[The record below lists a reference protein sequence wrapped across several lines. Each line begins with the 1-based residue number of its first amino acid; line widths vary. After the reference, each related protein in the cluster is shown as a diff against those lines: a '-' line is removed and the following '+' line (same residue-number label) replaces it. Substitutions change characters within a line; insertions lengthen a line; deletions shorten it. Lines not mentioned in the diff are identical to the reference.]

1 MVVNNGRVEDQESD
15 FGEELPGGT
24 RPNSFNV
31 EGVTREDLLKWLK
44 WFSPETIPASV
55 EEFKQQIL
63 ETAKSAGMDED
74 DPAFGQALAQMRLD
88 LLIRLMPLIFDKV
101 FFNWL
106 EAVREIKE
114 EQKEWLD
121 EVKEEIMAYQEAGVM
136 GMRSAIA
143 RAVEELVKDAE
154 RQKSRQFFSSLIPA
168 MGVLLATLG
177 LGVGLGWGVARSL
190 QNAPQSSSLPMFQV
204 RS

>member
-1 MVVNNGRVEDQESD
+1 MVVNNGTENQESD
-15 FGEELPGGT
+15 INEELPGDGQKT
-24 RPNSFNV
+24 PSFNMD
-31 EGVTREDLLKWLK
+31 GVTREDLLK

-63 ETAKSAGMDED
+63 ETAKSVGMDED

-106 EAVREIKE
+106 EAVREVKE

-154 RQKSRQFFSSLIPA
+154 RQKSRQFFSSLMPA
-168 MGVLLATLG
+168 SGVLLATLG

-190 QNAPQSSSLPMFQV
+190 QNAPQSSSVSMVQFPRQK
-204 RS
+204 

>member
-1 MVVNNGRVEDQESD
+1 MVVNNGRVENQESD
-15 FGEELPGGT
+15 FGEELPGDT
-24 RPNSFNV
+24 MPNSFNV
-31 EGVTREDLLKWLK
+31 EGVTREDLLK

-63 ETAKSAGMDED
+63 ETAKSVGMDED

-106 EAVREIKE
+106 EAVREVKE

-154 RQKSRQFFSSLIPA
+154 RQKSRQFFSSLLPA

-177 LGVGLGWGVARSL
+177 LGVGLGWGVARSF
-190 QNAPQSSSLPMFQV
+190 QNTSPSSPVSMIKLP
-204 RS
+204 RI

>member
-1 MVVNNGRVEDQESD
+1 MVVNNGRVDNQESD
-15 FGEELPGGT
+15 FSDGLPGDT
-24 RPNSFNV
+24 TPHSFNV
-31 EGVTREDLLKWLK
+31 EGLTREDLLK

-63 ETAKSAGMDED
+63 ETAKSVGMDED

-106 EAVREIKE
+106 EAVREVKE

-154 RQKSRQFFSSLIPA
+154 RQKSRQFFSSLMPA

-177 LGVGLGWGVARSL
+177 LGVGLGWGVAKSL
-190 QNAPQSSSLPMFQV
+190 QNAPQSSSVSMVELPGQK
-204 RS
+204 